1 MRRTHVGLWEPRQGR
16 TIQER
21 VLTPKAL
28 RRICSRRKHDYRVN
42 GGVRRWSTRH
52 AFWMRSRPFPTSECG
67 PAAATPSP
75 RRIRRFCIPVI
86 RNACSFFAPSR
97 FSSADPDTHGDHAE
111 VTSLNYF
118 IIDVVASAPHL
129 EVNNFT
135 VGERERVMKTIHK
148 LTIASAVVCSAFALL
163 AMTAP
168 AAQAGPIVPLGQ
180 YCLLYERGGTDCS
193 FTSYAQC
200 EATASGLAAEC
211 YGKTIR
217 DDENSGSEWHGH
229 PNHQN

>member
-21 VLTPKAL
+21 VLTPQAL

-52 AFWMRSRPFPTSECG
+52 ASWMRSRPFPTSECG

-75 RRIRRFCIPVI
+75 RRIRPFCIPVI

-97 FSSADPDTHGDHAE
+97 FSSTDPDTHGDHAE

-118 IIDVVASAPHL
+118 IIDVVVSAPHL

-135 VGERERVMKTIHK
+135 VGERESHEDESQADNSLGGCMFSLR
-148 LTIASAVVCSAFALL
+148 IA
-163 AMTAP
+163 
-168 AAQAGPIVPLGQ
+168 
-180 YCLLYERGGTDCS
+180 
-193 FTSYAQC
+193 
-200 EATASGLAAEC
+200 
-211 YGKTIR
+211 R
-217 DDENSGSEWHGH
+217 DDGPRGTGWTDRAPGAIL
-229 PNHQN
+229 PVI

>member
-1 MRRTHVGLWEPRQGR
+1 MGAQTRSRDTRTRSDPASTAPDLQPPQTR
-16 TIQER
+16 
-21 VLTPKAL
+21 L
-28 RRICSRRKHDYRVN
+28 SRVN

-52 AFWMRSRPFPTSECG
+52 ASLMRSRPFRTSECDK
-67 PAAATPSP
+67 AAATPSP
-75 RRIRRFCIPVI
+75 RRIRCFCIPII
-86 RNACSFFAPSR
+86 RNACAFFATSR
-97 FSSADPDTHGDHAE
+97 SSSTDPDTHGDHAE
-111 VTSLNYF
+111 VTSLNDF
-118 IIDVVASAPHL
+118 IIDVVASAPDL

-135 VGERERVMKTIHK
+135 IVERVMKTIHK
-148 LTIASAVVCSAFALL
+148 LTIASAVVCSAFAFL

-168 AAQAGPIVPLGQ
+168 AAQAGPIVAPGQ
-180 YCLLYERGGTDCS
+180 YCLLYDRGGTDCS